1 MDMTRLHALFDG
13 LPRHG
18 VGSDAATQ
26 EALRRL
32 RAHGLPDDPAV
43 LDIGC
48 GPGRQTMI
56 LGRVTGGRVTAID
69 IHPPSVA
76 ETQRKIAEAG
86 LGRRMQAECRSMTEL
101 DVYGEGRFD
110 LLWAEGSIFIIGF
123 DDGLRRWRPLLR
135 PGGLVGV
142 SELTWLAAHPPAE
155 AAAFWAEHYP
165 AMRGTDANRRAAEQA
180 GYAVLDTITLP
191 PAAWWTDYLTPLE
204 RRVAE
209 MRDRH
214 RLDPEWDA
222 LLNATQAEIDLYRRC
237 GASYGYVFYL
247 LRRLG

>member
-1 MDMTRLHALFDG
+1 MDMDRLHALFDG

-32 RAHGLPDDPAV
+32 RAHGLPPEPAV

-48 GPGRQTMI
+48 GPGKQTMI
-56 LGRVTGGRVTAID
+56 LGRVTGGDITAID

-76 ETQRKIAEAG
+76 ETQRKIDTAG
-86 LGRRMQAECRSMTEL
+86 LGRRMRAERRSMTEL
-101 DVYGEGRFD
+101 DAYPAGRFD
-110 LLWAEGSIFIIGF
+110 LLWAEGAIGIIGF
-123 DDGLRRWRPLLR
+123 DDGLRRWRPLLA

-142 SELTWLAAHPPAE
+142 SELTWLTANPPAE
-155 AAAFWAEHYP
+155 ARAFWGEHYP
-165 AMRGTDANRRAAEQA
+165 AMRDIAGNRQGAERA

-191 PAAWWTDYLTPLE
+191 PAAWWSEYLTPLE
-204 RRVAE
+204 QRVAE
-209 MRDRH
+209 VRDRH
-214 RLDPEWDA
+214 RLDPEWGAVLDA
-222 LLNATQAEIDLYRRC
+222 VQGEIDLYRRC
-237 GASYGYVFYL
+237 GASYGYLFYL